1 MKSQKMLII
10 FLMIF
15 LLVGCT
21 NDSESDLTDNV
32 TPVTITYT
40 NSIKSIMDTNCVSCH
55 GTSPTN
61 GASISLKTYQNVKD
75 AVSNFGLIDRISRAQ
90 GAGGMM
96 PNGGTRLP
104 QSKIDEV
111 TNWKNNGFKE

>member
-1 MKSQKMLII
+1 MKSQKLLILFVML
-10 FLMIF
+10 F
-15 LLVGCT
+15 LLASCT
-21 NDSESDLTDNV
+21 NDSESDVIDNV
-32 TPVTITYT
+32 TPASITYT
-40 NSIKSIMDTNCVSCH
+40 NSIKSIMDTNCISCH

-75 AVSNFGLIDRISRAQ
+75 AELNFGLILRISKAQ
-90 GAGGMM
+90 GSAGMM

-111 TNWKNNGFKE
+111 INWKNNGFKE